1 MNMKISGNPFRL
13 ASIVMALSAMLVAN
27 SQAQEEVSDAHLSAA
42 RKAISAIRATD
53 EFDGIISAAAAELKV
68 QLYQKNPDLQPLI
81 SIIVDETALG
91 LASRRTDLEREA
103 ALAYAKAFTEG
114 ELNDIA
120 TFYTSATGKKLI
132 ADGPIVTRELFKAA
146 DIWRA
151 GIARDL
157 AVESGKKIGEEV
169 EKMKKEAGESTQ
181 SE

>member
-1 MNMKISGNPFRL
+1 MYISGKLLRL
-13 ASIVMALSAMLVAN
+13 ASLVFLFATVSIGS
-27 SQAQEEVSDAHLSAA
+27 SQAQDEISDEHLKAA
-42 RKAISAIRATD
+42 RSAVTAIRATD

-81 SIIVDETALG
+81 SIIVDETALA
-91 LASRRTDLEREA
+91 LASRRADLEREA
-103 ALAYAKAFTEG
+103 ALVYAKAFTEE
-114 ELNDIA
+114 ELNGIA
-120 TFYTSATGKKLI
+120 EFYNSSVGKKLI

-157 AVESGKKIGEEV
+157 AQVSGELIAAEV
-169 EKMKKEAGESTQ
+169 RKMKEQAGESAQ